1 MQDDS
6 ITPNEVAPEASDSG
20 VKVYANAST
29 LELPTGERPEVGDE
43 VELTVKGT
51 VNSVEGDVVCV
62 SPTEVNGEPAP
73 SAPASQPEVSDR
85 DRLLA
90 QAENDDNAY

>member
-6 ITPNEVAPEASDSG
+6 ITPNAPINEPDADEGS
-20 VKVYANAST
+20 KVYANAST
-29 LELPTGERPEVGDE
+29 LAIDGHAPEIGDE

-62 SPTEVNGEPAP
+62 SPVEVNGEPAP
-73 SAPASQPEVSDR
+73 NAPAAKTEVPER

-90 QAENDDNAY
+90 QAENDDNSY